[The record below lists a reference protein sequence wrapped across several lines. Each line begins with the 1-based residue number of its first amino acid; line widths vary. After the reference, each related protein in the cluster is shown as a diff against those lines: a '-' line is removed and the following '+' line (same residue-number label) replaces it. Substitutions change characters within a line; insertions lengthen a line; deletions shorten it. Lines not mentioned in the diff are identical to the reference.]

1 MHSFASR
8 SGRWPVAFT
17 IAALTALAA
26 CADEPVAPNAVPV
39 DPQLKIQGA
48 IPNDVT
54 VTNTS
59 GGLEVGSLRW
69 AAEQVKGSTVNVAI
83 RFDTTLS
90 GKTIVLDAGLDLP
103 QATSLI
109 APKTGVTISG
119 KDSFRLITSRVQ
131 VNLTNITLTKGYSEF
146 GSAIAGERVVLS
158 HSTVHGNRGGTAV
171 FAEKMMHLYN
181 STVSGNSVLHPA
193 VYYLTGSN
201 VYVESSTIAFN
212 GPSAGLGMFD
222 SPYPSGRAVIR
233 NSIIA
238 NNGTPTQNCY
248 NPYNY
253 WLYGSII
260 TNDWSCGEVGVTVA
274 DPKLMPL
281 ADNGGGTWTHAI
293 PHTSPA
299 YNTGWDCTYPHD
311 QRYSPR
317 DVKCDAGSFE
327 FNDSTKVTLTID
339 PAVKLDATGAG
350 VLTGTITCTRAETM
364 RLGLELHQP
373 QKVGKQVVDIHA
385 ANDIPVTC
393 GTTPKAWTASMGLSA
408 GETFKSGDANA
419 TAMTFQTPEW
429 VKPASV
435 AGVVKITFARK

>member
-1 MHSFASR
+1 MNSFASR
-8 SGRWPVAFT
+8 SGRWPIVFT
-17 IAALTALAA
+17 IAALAALTA

-39 DPQLKIQGA
+39 DPQLKVQGA
-48 IPNDVT
+48 IPTDVK

-69 AAEQVKGSTVNVAI
+69 AADQVRGSTASVAI
-83 RFDTTLS
+83 RFDTTLG

-103 QATSLI
+103 QSTSLI
-109 APKTGVTISG
+109 APTTGVTISG
-119 KDSFRLITSRVQ
+119 KDSFRLITSRV
-131 VNLTNITLTKGYSEF
+131 NLYLDNITLTKGYSEF
-146 GSAIAGERVVLS
+146 GSAIAAERLVLS
-158 HSTVHGNRGGTAV
+158 HSTVRGNRGGTAV
-171 FAEKMMHLYN
+171 FAEKLVQLLN
-181 STVSGNSVLHPA
+181 STVSGNSVLQPA
-193 VYYLTGSN
+193 VYYLSGSS

-212 GPSAGLGMFD
+212 GPSAGIGMFD

-238 NNGTPTQNCY
+238 NNGSPTENCN

-281 ADNGGGTWTHAI
+281 ADNGGPAWTHAI

-299 YNTGWDCTYPHD
+299 YNTGWDCTYDHD

-339 PAVKLDATGAG
+339 PAVKLDATGKG
-350 VLTGTITCTRAETM
+350 VLMGTITCTRADTM
-364 RLGLELHQP
+364 RLALELHQA
-373 QKVGKQVVDIHA
+373 QKLGKQVVDIHS
-385 ANDIPVTC
+385 ANDIPVAC
-393 GTTPKAWTASMGLSA
+393 GTTPKAWTASMGLAA
-408 GETFKSGDANA
+408 GEAFKSGDASA

-435 AGVVKITFARK
+435 AGAVKITFARK